1 MLPERLESKVAFE
14 EDVVSYFGLIGTI
27 GLHGLDEAMT
37 EA

>member
-14 EDVVSYFGLIGTI
+14 EDVVIDFRLIGTI
-27 GLHGLDEAMT
+27 CLHGFDEAMT